1 MEKRGNII
9 TNAVR
14 MKSERRIP
22 ALKHEPGLL
31 QTVPIGTQRQNGLE
45 IRIPRKAE
53 LLLEKSLE
61 RKQDGFRRPVL
72 AMPLLMVIY
81 LLANGLPFLDK
92 GLGIGRLQQRTQKE
106 QGKEKYRH
114 QHRTFLA
121 AEARFPARTGNISA
135 TSPQTIHPPRRRF
148 LKTSTRTPAPGVFP
162 CLHLLAFF
170 SGHGLLILSVLRCA
184 TILGFAL
191 VSQKETTQNSPH
203 PIKREITKKI
213 HMSFEPKQRNRNGIR
228 FHTLLG
234 VSQSYL
240 RDSTLVIF
248 RPVKFTAVEKQGLEF
263 NQSERNPNTIEG

>member
-9 TNAVR
+9 TNAIR
-14 MKSERRIP
+14 MRSERRIP

-31 QTVPIGTQRQNGLE
+31 QTVPIGTHRQNGLE
-45 IRIPRKAE
+45 VRIPRKAE

-106 QGKEKYRH
+106 QRQEKNRH
-114 QHRTFLA
+114 QHRTLLA

-135 TSPQTIHPPRRRF
+135 PSPQAIHPPRRRF
-148 LKTSTRTPAPGVFP
+148 LKTSSRTPAPGVFP

-170 SGHGLLILSVLRCA
+170 GGHGLLILSVLRCA
-184 TILGFAL
+184 TFLGFAL
-191 VSQKETTQNSPH
+191 VSPKTTQISPH
-203 PIKREITKKI
+203 PIKCEITKKF

-228 FHTLLG
+228 FHTFLG

-248 RPVKFTAVEKQGLEF
+248 RPVKFTAVEKQRVEF
-263 NQSERNPNTIEG
+263 SQSERNPNTIEA